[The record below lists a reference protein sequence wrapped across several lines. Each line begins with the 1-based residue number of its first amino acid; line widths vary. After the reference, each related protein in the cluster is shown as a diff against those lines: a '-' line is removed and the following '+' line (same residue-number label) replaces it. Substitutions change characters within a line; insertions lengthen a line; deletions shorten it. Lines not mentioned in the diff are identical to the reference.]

1 MWNQLSQKGKR
12 FSKSWSII
20 FQLKALR
27 LKMYHFHTKLPY
39 QEPMLRQIAWWVQN
53 GPIKKNGV
61 LPVTTLFL
69 WHFFFCLKISYD
81 ELILCTS
88 NTNAYICTFCKCES
102 FIWQCFLPVSI
113 CTSNTNAYICTFCKC
128 ESFIWQCFLPVSI
141 LKVKSPGLF
150 KKKAAFSWFLKIQL
164 THPRNILVNIKG
176 CVQASSPGMR
186 CIFVISIY
194 VRHKKHI

>member
-1 MWNQLSQKGKR
+1 
-12 FSKSWSII
+12 
-20 FQLKALR
+20 
-27 LKMYHFHTKLPY
+27 MYHFHTKLPY

-81 ELILCTS
+81 ELILYTS
-88 NTNAYICTFCKCES
+88 NTNAD
-102 FIWQCFLPVSI
+102 
-113 CTSNTNAYICTFCKC
+113 ICTFCKC

-141 LKVKSPGLF
+141 LKVKSPGRF

-164 THPRNILVNIKG
+164 THPRNILVNIEG
-176 CVQASSPGMR
+176 YVQTSSLGMH
-186 CIFVISIY
+186 CIFVILIY

>member
-1 MWNQLSQKGKR
+1 
-12 FSKSWSII
+12 
-20 FQLKALR
+20 
-27 LKMYHFHTKLPY
+27 
-39 QEPMLRQIAWWVQN
+39 MLRQIAWWVQN

-69 WHFFFCLKISYD
+69 WHFFFCLKISHV
-81 ELILCTS
+81 ELIL
-88 NTNAYICTFCKCES
+88 
-102 FIWQCFLPVSI
+102 

-176 CVQASSPGMR
+176 CVQASSPGMH

>member
-113 CTSNTNAYICTFCKC
+113 
-128 ESFIWQCFLPVSI
+128 

-176 CVQASSPGMR
+176 CVQASSPGMC
-186 CIFVISIY
+186 CIFVILIY
-194 VRHKKHI
+194 VRHKKHIKETRKDYS

>member
-1 MWNQLSQKGKR
+1 MYGSFWLFAVLLMWNQLPEKGKR
-12 FSKSWSII
+12 FSKSWSIV

-27 LKMYHFHTKLPY
+27 LRMYHFHTKLPY

-81 ELILCTS
+81 ELILYTS
-88 NTNAYICTFCKCES
+88 NTNAD
-102 FIWQCFLPVSI
+102 
-113 CTSNTNAYICTFCKC
+113 ICTFCKC

-141 LKVKSPGLF
+141 LKVKSPGRF

-176 CVQASSPGMR
+176 CVQASSPVMR
-186 CIFVISIY
+186 CIFVILIY

>member
-1 MWNQLSQKGKR
+1 
-12 FSKSWSII
+12 
-20 FQLKALR
+20 
-27 LKMYHFHTKLPY
+27 MYHFHTKLPY

-81 ELILCTS
+81 ELILYTS
-88 NTNAYICTFCKCES
+88 NTNAD
-102 FIWQCFLPVSI
+102 
-113 CTSNTNAYICTFCKC
+113 ICTFCKC

-141 LKVKSPGLF
+141 LKVKSPGRF

-176 CVQASSPGMR
+176 CVQASSPVMR
-186 CIFVISIY
+186 CIFVILIY